1 MDFMVSFGLTV
12 LGTLRLSPNEL
23 VDATEPAVEDS
34 STGQLRRAQP
44 NCEEFGLICCQK

>member
-1 MDFMVSFGLTV
+1 MDFMVSFDSTA

-34 STGQLRRAQP
+34 STGQLRPEQP
-44 NCEEFGLICCQK
+44 NCEVFGLIGCLN